1 MKKGH
6 GITHGKDIS
15 VARGRNL
22 ETDPEVE
29 GAGHS
34 GATKVMVKYGRGQ
47 DKGCV
52 RLTTESLR
60 RNIIQKNEKV

>member
-1 MKKGH
+1 M
-6 GITHGKDIS
+6 
-15 VARGRNL
+15 ARGRNL